1 LSPAWCYEIRL
12 VRQPRQEPPKKATI
26 CVFLVVIIRRFVTM
40 SDYDD
45 NDDDDDHH
53 RAIDSDE
60 DEEPRFVSAKKRFKY
75 TTFENDDKDDQDD
88 DDDDDDHDGK
98 DRALYGSFLGE
109 KRKNPRGGIKMNTT
123 PMFVKQTFT
132 KQAEEAPPKAKEPT
146 ENSTSEPS
154 EEQKESDK
162 LNEALQKQ
170 QDDANARF
178 LALLGRGKGDSRA
191 KRALEHDN
199 VHDMTRFTAAPKE
212 ETEEFFTEPPSFA
225 GVGAGGLGFSGGGI
239 GFGGSSEPIKKDP
252 NLGKWEKHT
261 KGIGMKLLAKMG
273 YKGSGGLG
281 AKRAKKTVDGTSI
294 ESKGGISKSIEVV
307 VRPNNLGLGF
317 GNFKEATKL
326 KVNQQIEAE
335 IRGIELPKEE
345 KPKEEVSTRNR
356 SALPSTKD
364 IMQQQSWKRGQG
376 SLKRPL
382 KIVSYT
388 EILETRQQ
396 PTIID
401 MRGPAAT
408 ADSASDG
415 KNQAVPLA
423 EELLHNVSILLN
435 TYENKLHSSAHFA
448 QSTKRKWDSLQSDL
462 NEMERRKKNAQDRI
476 AKMEGVIRIMSSIE
490 ETLKMADSQ
499 DIVVNKVQAQ
509 VQEMAST
516 LSPEDK
522 TALKFDEVLVPS
534 LLSPLVQ
541 AQLDQ
546 WKPLWDDATTTERI
560 VGSILQLGAGV
571 GDNDLA
577 AERQRSIF
585 TRQVLPKVKAA
596 FESTKWNPIDDAEK
610 GVVLYEAVFKTL
622 HAVTPTKPVG
632 LEDDANGVFPSA
644 LVDEGVS
651 LTSIAKAVII
661 RETVVPKML
670 RTIAQ
675 WKPELDTSK
684 TQLLDRLDLWILPWL
699 PHFDYASTLQELSN
713 ELRRKVRSALSY
725 LKGKNMDAQEFLLVS
740 LSTLRPWRR
749 IINDDKIQDLTSK
762 YVMTRLAK
770 HMSNL
775 DISRNSKKQNWATLD
790 CVCELF
796 DLSLMTSRE
805 FLSVM
810 EGELL
815 VNWAATLHSWLIS
828 GDVVK
833 PESLAAFYFAWRDR
847 LLQPS
852 VVDSKAAPSCR
863 LLRSDE
869 RVCRVLYSALVM
881 IQSALGGTTMR
892 LDDLRPLG
900 PGFQGV
906 LARRT
911 REDLDHNEEEL
922 QKLQSSGLE
931 YRKHVIS
938 RRNGDTATFR
948 EVVEDCAR
956 ELDVEFCPRMGANSI
971 RDGKQVFL
979 FGELPIYFD
988 SNVVFA
994 LQKTNW
1000 QPVSLDQL
1008 AVMAKSQ

>member
-1 LSPAWCYEIRL
+1 MAT
-12 VRQPRQEPPKKATI
+12 ATI
-26 CVFLVVIIRRFVTM
+26 IFAPHRNRNIASFRQIM

-45 NDDDDDHH
+45 YDDDDHH
-53 RAIDSDE
+53 RAMDSDE
-60 DEEPRFVSAKKRFKY
+60 DGEPTFVSAKKRFKY
-75 TTFENDDKDDQDD
+75 ENGNQEEDDGDD
-88 DDDDDDHDGK
+88 DDDGK

-109 KRKNPRGGIKMNTT
+109 KKRRDNRVRDEGIKMNPT
-123 PMFVKQTFT
+123 PMFVKPSFT
-132 KQAEEAPPKAKEPT
+132 KQAEEGEAPPKAAQEQLVEP
-146 ENSTSEPS
+146 SISEPS
-154 EEQKESDK
+154 KEEQTENDK
-162 LNEALQKQ
+162 LQKSLKKQ

-191 KRALEHDN
+191 KRALEHN
-199 VHDMTRFTAAPKE
+199 NIHDMTRFSSIPQESPPPA
-212 ETEEFFTEPPSFA
+212 EEFFTESPSFA
-225 GVGAGGLGFSGGGI
+225 GVGAGGGIGFSGGGI
-239 GFGGSSEPIKKDP
+239 DFRRSSEPIQKDP

-281 AKRAKKTVDGTSI
+281 AKRSKKTVDGTSI
-294 ESKGGISKSIEVV
+294 ESKGGISKSIEVI

-335 IRGIELPKEE
+335 IRGVELPKEE
-345 KPKEEVSTRNR
+345 TPKEEVATGNR

-364 IMQQQSWKRGQG
+364 IMQQKSWKRGQG
-376 SLKRPL
+376 SLKRSR

-388 EILETRQQ
+388 EILESRQQ
-396 PTIID
+396 PMIID
-401 MRGPAAT
+401 MRGPVAT
-408 ADSASDG
+408 ADPSSDG
-415 KNQAVPLA
+415 KRQEVPLA
-423 EELLHNVSILLN
+423 EELLHNVSLLLN
-435 TYENKLHSSAHFA
+435 TYENRLHSSAHFA
-448 QSTKRKWDSLQSDL
+448 QSTKRKLDSLQSDL
-462 NEMERRKKNAQDRI
+462 NEMERRKKDAQDRI

-490 ETLKMADSQ
+490 DTLKMADPQ
-499 DIVVNKVQAQ
+499 DVIVHKVQTQ
-509 VQEMAST
+509 VEELAST
-516 LSPEDK
+516 LSPDDK
-522 TALKFDEVLVPS
+522 TALKFDEILVPS
-534 LLSPLVQ
+534 LLSPLVE

-546 WKPLWDDATTTERI
+546 WKPLWDDAITTERI

-571 GDNDLA
+571 GDDDVA

-596 FESTKWNPIDDAEK
+596 FESTKWSPIVDAEK
-610 GVVLYEAVFKTL
+610 GVVLYEAVLKMVN
-622 HAVTPTKPVG
+622 AVTPTKLVG
-632 LEDDANGVFPSA
+632 LEEDGNGVFPSE
-644 LVDEGVS
+644 LVDEGIS
-651 LTSIAKAVII
+651 LTSITKAEII
-661 RETVVPKML
+661 RDTVVPKIL
-670 RTIAQ
+670 RTLAQ
-675 WKPELDTSK
+675 WKPELDTGK

-699 PHFDYASTLQELSN
+699 PHLDYASTFQDVSN
-713 ELRRKVRSALSY
+713 ELRRKLRSALSY
-725 LKGKNMDAQEFLLVS
+725 LKGKNMDAQEFVLVS
-740 LSTLRPWRR
+740 FSTLSPWRR
-749 IINDDKIQDLTSK
+749 IIHDDKIQDLTSK

-775 DISRNSKKQNWATLD
+775 DIARNSKKQNWVALD
-790 CVCELF
+790 CLCELF

-815 VNWAATLHSWLIS
+815 VNWAATLHSWLMS
-828 GDVVK
+828 GEIVK

-847 LLQPS
+847 LLQPD

-863 LLRSDE
+863 LLRSDV

-881 IQSALGGTTMR
+881 IQSALGGTSMR

-906 LARRT
+906 HARRT
-911 REDLDHNEEEL
+911 REDLDQNEEEL
-922 QKLQSSGLE
+922 QKLQSSGIE

-948 EVVEDCAR
+948 EVVEDFAR
-956 ELDVEFCPRMGANSI
+956 ELDVQFCPRMGANSTK
-971 RDGKQVFL
+971 DGKQVFL

-988 SNVVFA
+988 NNVVFA
-994 LQKTNW
+994 LQETNW
-1000 QPVSLDQL
+1000 QPVSLDRL